1 MDADVAIEPI
11 ITGVVG
17 IIAGAVIAVIVGEWT
32 TGRRMDRHFR
42 EERMRKVRGLRA
54 ELAENSVL
62 ETKGGWRK
70 APFVTDAWEEAKSVL
85 TDLEAVVEDTIR
97 QAYVRVRAHNA
108 LIEYDRASVES
119 GRGSLDAD
127 IRKSASRVV
136 EAMEA
141 ALRALDGRLHGGE
154 G

>member
-1 MDADVAIEPI
+1 MDQVLGLAIGG
-11 ITGVVG
+11 T
-17 IIAGAVIAVIVGEWT
+17 IAALVSYFGAVLLDRR
-32 TGRRMDRHFR
+32 TGKRLERHRR

-62 ETKGGWRK
+62 ETTGSWRK
-70 APFVTDAWEEAKSVL
+70 APFATDAGEEAKSVL
-85 TDLEAVVEDTIR
+85 TDLEPEVEDTVR
-97 QAYVRVRAHNA
+97 HAYVRVRAHNA
-108 LIEYDRASVES
+108 LIEYDRASMEA

-127 IRKSASRVV
+127 IRKSAIRVM

-141 ALRALDGRLHGGE
+141 ALRTLDGHIQGGK